1 MLFST
6 VLTWLLIAVAFVIA
20 LPSLWLLGQA
30 LWPQAMWRRR
40 VAAQRGLW
48 KTFLLGLIPVTGGIV
63 LVSILAK
70 LPQMGALAAVTGGVL
85 MAWGFLGAG
94 GIAALVGE
102 RLWGGA
108 APWRQMMRGGFVVIG
123 CALLPVVGWVV
134 LLALLAVIGW
144 GINVR
149 AWFVKMPPQPVE
161 VETAPA
167 APASPPAI
175 PEAAV

>member
-1 MLFST
+1 
-6 VLTWLLIAVAFVIA
+6 
-20 LPSLWLLGQA
+20 
-30 LWPQAMWRRR
+30 
-40 VAAQRGLW
+40 
-48 KTFLLGLIPVTGGIV
+48 
-63 LVSILAK
+63 
-70 LPQMGALAAVTGGVL
+70 
-85 MAWGFLGAG
+85 
-94 GIAALVGE
+94 
-102 RLWGGA
+102 
-108 APWRQMMRGGFVVIG
+108 MMRGGFVVIG

-134 LLALLAVIGW
+134 LLPLLAVIGW